1 MNRFVEAVYPGYL
14 INFKIMKKLISILLL
29 LFLFYTN
36 SKAQD
41 TFSIVAVDSVTG
53 EVGSAGA
60 SCVDLFQFT
69 GYNIDFLGELF
80 PGKGAINTQAAY
92 DPANQANARN
102 HMNAGDNPTQ
112 LIAWL
117 ESNDIGDDPTIRQYG
132 IVKLVNGHPQ
142 AAAYTGTN
150 CMDYK
155 NHITGRY
162 YSIQGNILL
171 GKQVLD
177 SMEARF
183 IRAHGNLGCKLMAA
197 LQGAKMVGADT
208 RCAVNGSS
216 SLFAFV
222 KVSQPNDTFGKP
234 SFIVAVKTRNNA
246 NIEPID
252 SLQKLFNLRH
262 YCAPA
267 GINNQLQV
275 RHNFLICPNP
285 AGDELNIIGSNN
297 LLPQLKY
304 AIKDVSGKY
313 VSEGI
318 LLNQTALDIS
328 SLKQGIY
335 YLEINDGEMRTV
347 KKFVKIAP

>member
-1 MNRFVEAVYPGYL
+1 
-14 INFKIMKKLISILLL
+14 MKNIILSVLMVF
-29 LFLFYTN
+29 FLFHTGI
-36 SKAQD
+36 KAQD

-92 DPANQANARN
+92 DPANQTNARIR
-102 HMNAGDNPTQ
+102 MNAGDNPAQ

-117 ESNDIGDDPTIRQYG
+117 ESNDIADDPTTRQYG
-132 IVKLVNGHPQ
+132 IVKLVNGVPQ

-183 IRAHGNLGCKLMAA
+183 KRANGNLGCKLMAA

-208 RCAVNGSS
+208 RCAGNGSS

-234 SFIVAVKTRNNA
+234 SFIVAVKTRDNA

-252 SLQKLFNLRH
+252 SLQKLFTLRH

-267 GINNQLQV
+267 GMNSQIPIENSIV
-275 RHNFLICPNP
+275 VFPNP
-285 AGDELNIIGSNN
+285 AKDELNVLSPNN
-297 LLPQLKY
+297 LLLKINY
-304 AIKDVSGKY
+304 TLRDISGKN
-313 VSEGI
+313 VLEGVI
-318 LLNQTALDIS
+318 LNQTTIDIS
-328 SLKQGIY
+328 SLNPGIY
-335 YLEINDGEMRTV
+335 YLEITDGEMRDV
-347 KKFVKIAP
+347 KRFVKIIQ